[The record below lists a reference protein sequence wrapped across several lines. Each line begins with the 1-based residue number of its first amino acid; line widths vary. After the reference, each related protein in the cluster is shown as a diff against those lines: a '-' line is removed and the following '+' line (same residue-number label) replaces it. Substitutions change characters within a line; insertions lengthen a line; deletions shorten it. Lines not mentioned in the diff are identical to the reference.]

1 MLRLFLPRHS
11 TAMASI
17 VDSEAQFDL
26 RLDQVKVPEHL
37 QRALKI
43 AGVSTISALA
53 YAHGQPGQPIV
64 AAEFETWVRQL
75 DPSATVGGVA
85 ALKRLLFESQTQ
97 LLAILKE
104 QVMNPEPTVARKVP
118 PAERETRLA
127 NLKARLVGVL
137 VEGHSEPSHSL
148 LDAAT
153 QLYDQNVLRF
163 IPLEKCYSRL
173 TELSFTNKPQ
183 SKLLEVESSK
193 VVIRDKDA
201 DFESSV
207 QSSYQALEAFKRRGL
222 ALDFANVMSFTSHDK
237 YVQLLFAHLN
247 REPPSGYN
255 RCSVSQLLAADK
267 AAWRTLIEKNVK
279 PRPDANGVLA
289 LDSKLE
295 ESLKSYEVSFTLLP
309 MVSKPAPKA
318 TPVQPPPSTRPQNA
332 FPSKGGKKGQNRFR
346 PYTKGKGKS
355 KTKTDSKIPSEIRA
369 AGGTASTPDGDPICF
384 DYSLKKCK
392 EMVTDGRCRKG
403 YHLCCICYG
412 PHCMLDHKKN

>member
-1 MLRLFLPRHS
+1 
-11 TAMASI
+11 
-17 VDSEAQFDL
+17 
-26 RLDQVKVPEHL
+26 
-37 QRALKI
+37 
-43 AGVSTISALA
+43 
-53 YAHGQPGQPIV
+53 
-64 AAEFETWVRQL
+64 
-75 DPSATVGGVA
+75 
-85 ALKRLLFESQTQ
+85 
-97 LLAILKE
+97 
-104 QVMNPEPTVARKVP
+104 MNPEPTVARKVP

-127 NLKARLVGVL
+127 NLRARLVGVL
-137 VEGHSEPSHSL
+137 IEGHSEPSHSL

-153 QLYDQNVLRF
+153 QLYDQNVSRF

-267 AAWRTLIEKNVK
+267 AAWCTLIEKNVK
-279 PRPDANGVLA
+279 PRPDANGVL
-289 LDSKLE
+289 LLTQ
-295 ESLKSYEVSFTLLP
+295 SLKSRSNHMRLASPSCQWFRSLLQKQRP
-309 MVSKPAPKA
+309 CSHLLRRGHRM
-318 TPVQPPPSTRPQNA
+318 PSHR
-332 FPSKGGKKGQNRFR
+332 KGVKRDKTGSGPTQREKE
-346 PYTKGKGKS
+346 KS

>member
-1 MLRLFLPRHS
+1 
-11 TAMASI
+11 MAN
-17 VDSEAQFDL
+17 
-26 RLDQVKVPEHL
+26 
-37 QRALKI
+37 RA
-43 AGVSTISALA
+43 
-53 YAHGQPGQPIV
+53 QPIV
-64 AAEFETWVRQL
+64 AADFEAWVRQL
-75 DPSATVGGVA
+75 DPTATVGGVA

-137 VEGHSEPSHSL
+137 IEGHSEPSHAL

-201 DFESSV
+201 EFESNV
-207 QSSYQALEAFKRRGL
+207 QSSYQALEALKRRGL

-267 AAWRTLIEKNVK
+267 AAWCHFDRKE
-279 PRPDANGVLA
+279 R
-289 LDSKLE
+289 
-295 ESLKSYEVSFTLLP
+295 
-309 MVSKPAPKA
+309 KA
-318 TPVQPPPSTRPQNA
+318 S
-332 FPSKGGKKGQNRFR
+332 S
-346 PYTKGKGKS
+346 
-355 KTKTDSKIPSEIRA
+355 
-369 AGGTASTPDGDPICF
+369 
-384 DYSLKKCK
+384 
-392 EMVTDGRCRKG
+392 
-403 YHLCCICYG
+403 
-412 PHCMLDHKKN
+412 

>member
-1 MLRLFLPRHS
+1 
-11 TAMASI
+11 MASI

-26 RLDQVKVPEHL
+26 RLEQVRVPEPL

-43 AGVSTISALA
+43 AGVNTISSLA

-64 AAEFETWVRQL
+64 AADFEAWVRQL
-75 DPSATVGGVA
+75 EPAATVGGVA

-104 QVMNPEPTVARKVP
+104 QVTNPEPSVARKVP

-137 VEGHSEPSHSL
+137 VEGHSEPSHAL

-173 TELSFTNKPQ
+173 AELSFTNKPQ

-193 VVIRDKDA
+193 VVIKDKDA
-201 DFESSV
+201 DFEASV

-222 ALDFANVMSFTSHDK
+222 ALDFANVMSFTCHDK

-267 AAWRTLIEKNVK
+267 TAWCTLIERNVK
-279 PRPDANGVLA
+279 PRPDAAGVLA

-295 ESLKSYEVSFTLLP
+295 EALKSYEVSFALLP
-309 MVSKPAPKA
+309 MMSKPVAKTTPAPA
-318 TPVQPPPSTRPQNA
+318 PSTPKPQTS
-332 FPSKGGKKGQNRFR
+332 FPAKGGKKGLNRFR
-346 PYTKGKGKS
+346 PYGKGKGKA
-355 KTKTDSKIPSEIRA
+355 KTKYEPRIPNEIRS

-392 EMVTDGRCRKG
+392 EVVSDGRCRKG

-412 PHCMLDHKKN
+412 PHCMLDHKKA

>member
-1 MLRLFLPRHS
+1 
-11 TAMASI
+11 MASI

-26 RLDQVKVPEHL
+26 RLEQVKVPEQL
-37 QRALKI
+37 QRALRN

-64 AAEFETWVRQL
+64 AADFEAWVRQL
-75 DPSATVGGVA
+75 EPTATVGGVA

-137 VEGHSEPSHSL
+137 IEGHSEPSHAL

-183 SKLLEVESSK
+183 SKQLEVESSK

-201 DFESSV
+201 EFESNV

-267 AAWRTLIEKNVK
+267 AAWCTLIEKNVK
-279 PRPDANGVLA
+279 PRPDAVGTLA

-295 ESLKSYEVSFTLLP
+295 EALKSYEVSFTLLP

-318 TPVQPPPSTRPQNA
+318 APAQSAQPRPQPA
-332 FPSKGGKKGQNRFR
+332 MPSKGGKKGQNRFR
-346 PYTKGKGKS
+346 PYGKGKGKFKAKS
-355 KTKTDSKIPSEIRA
+355 DTRIPNEIRA

-392 EMVTDGRCRKG
+392 EVVTDGRCRRG
-403 YHLCCICYG
+403 YHVCCLCYG
-412 PHCMLDHKKN
+412 PHCMLDHKKS